1 MKRSEGRILTT
12 HTGSLPRPEHL
23 LELTYARDDGQPIDV
38 NDYEA
43 TVRQATRDIVAKQVE
58 CGVSVVSDGEMSK
71 IAFNAYAKERLNG
84 LGALGPRGASRDG
97 QSASFGAPLDLIEH
111 ADPRAPRPGIAPRF
125 AQWPRNDGPIT
136 YKGQAQV
143 KRDVANMQ
151 AALAGS
157 GAAEGFLTAASP
169 GALSTV
175 FGEGYYSTY
184 DEFVFAIAG
193 AMWEEYKTIT
203 DAGLVLQLDAP
214 DMAMERHMKFGSKT
228 DDQFK
233 DVVRLHVDALNQA
246 TKRLPR
252 EQLRLHVCWGNY
264 PGPHSRDIPL
274 KEILDILLKAEV
286 GALSIEAANP
296 RHEHEW
302 RLFEYVTLPDDMVLI
317 PGVID
322 SCTQYVEHPEL
333 VAERITR
340 LARLVGPERI
350 IAGSDCG
357 FGTFAGPG
365 ILPPSVVWAKLQSLS
380 EGAALASKELF

>member
-1 MKRSEGRILTT
+1 MRAVLS
-12 HTGSLPRPEHL
+12 
-23 LELTYARDDGQPIDV
+23 A
-38 NDYEA
+38 A
-43 TVRQATRDIVAKQVE
+43 
-58 CGVSVVSDGEMSK
+58 
-71 IAFNAYAKERLNG
+71 
-84 LGALGPRGASRDG
+84 GAG
-97 QSASFGAPLDLIEH
+97 
-111 ADPRAPRPGIAPRF
+111 
-125 AQWPRNDGPIT
+125 
-136 YKGQAQV
+136 
-143 KRDVANMQ
+143 
-151 AALAGS
+151 
-157 GAAEGFLTAASP
+157 EGFLTAGSP

-233 DVVRLHVDALNQA
+233 DVVRSHVDALNQA

-252 EQLRLHVCWGNY
+252 EQLRLHVCWGTY
-264 PGPHSRDIPL
+264 PAPPSRDIPL

-322 SCTQYVEHPEL
+322 SCTQSR
-333 VAERITR
+333 A
-340 LARLVGPERI
+340 
-350 IAGSDCG
+350 
-357 FGTFAGPG
+357 
-365 ILPPSVVWAKLQSLS
+365 
-380 EGAALASKELF
+380 